1 MKTDKINKWYNA
13 PALFH
18 EKTKG
23 YTSHLSAA
31 SGEQEARSTKVEGE
45 NRYPL
50 PYVEQASSKR
60 GLLLEP
66 SYNYV
71 EKPRHYPPANKE

>member
-1 MKTDKINKWYNA
+1 MKTDKINKDNA

-45 NRYPL
+45 NRNL
-50 PYVEQASSKR
+50 LRSKR
-60 GLLLEP
+60 GLLLPE